1 VPARSDATTS
11 TASPGSR
18 GHGSTSGRTSADET
32 HHVRSPKEPP
42 MKSRPRS
49 WMVASLAVG
58 ALVLAGCG
66 GGGGS
71 SSGGK
76 TKIVVWDG
84 YEDAQGKSFT
94 ALIAKYNQE
103 HPDV

>member
-1 VPARSDATTS
+1 MNR
-11 TASPGSR
+11 
-18 GHGSTSGRTSADET
+18 
-32 HHVRSPKEPP
+32 
-42 MKSRPRS
+42 RPRS
-49 WMVASLAVG
+49 WMVAALAAG
-58 ALVLAGCG
+58 ALVLAGC

-94 ALIAKYNQE
+94 ALIAQYNKE
-103 HPDV
+103 HPDVQVTQLVSSSDLVLQKVLTAVRGEIGRAHV